1 MASDYT
7 PVKAFE
13 IASGLSAIELR
24 TLFAIVFIALLLLA
38 YVWAIKKGY
47 SGFFNGVQD
56 DIFSYLKL
64 ILKGATMLIVVVIF
78 FIY

>member
-38 YVWAIKKGY
+38 YVWAIKK
-47 SGFFNGVQD
+47 D
-56 DIFSYLKL
+56 L
-64 ILKGATMLIVVVIF
+64 VI
-78 FIY
+78 